1 MCGFGELVG
10 LSYSIPLEDLITG
23 DFKATFKEFVESAPE
38 DEYQAVVAWDD
49 DSINKVIELV
59 EDYDLSVLPVIDH
72 HGKLLGRITAD
83 DIHDIIQDS
92 ATEQM
97 YNLAGVDDEAE
108 EESTLYKAG
117 RARAIWLLINL
128 FTAFMAAA
136 VIGLFEGAI
145 QSYVALAVLMPIVAS
160 MGGNAGTQALAVT
173 VRQLALGEIDSTNA
187 IEAIKKEVSISTAN
201 GFLFSFIVG
210 TIAYFW
216 FGEAML
222 GVVIG
227 CAIVINLF
235 LAGLFGAIIPLAL
248 KKGGIDPAVGS
259 SVLLT
264 TVTDVMGFFC
274 FLGLAQWILIG

>member
-1 MCGFGELVG
+1 M
-10 LSYSIPLEDLITG
+10 
-23 DFKATFKEFVESAPE
+23 
-38 DEYQAVVAWDD
+38 
-49 DSINKVIELV
+49 
-59 EDYDLSVLPVIDH
+59 
-72 HGKLLGRITAD
+72 
-83 DIHDIIQDS
+83 DI
-92 ATEQM
+92 
-97 YNLAGVDDEAE
+97 
-108 EESTLYKAG
+108 
-117 RARAIWLLINL
+117 
-128 FTAFMAAA
+128 MAAA

-160 MGGNAGTQALAVT
+160 MGGYAGTQALAVT